1 MNRQTVTAAARQSWP
16 KQPMY
21 RVRNFGQ
28 GSLDMNGKLQFQWRK
43 TTSVGLAATGC
54 CSAAQDPT
62 RFPSSL
68 RRDVVSLA
76 LLRGVRLVPLR
87 KGNKTDRESTRA
99 KRATRIWWWF
109 CKVCTAARLVG
120 LWQQAGGE
128 RDRERAVEP
137 GEGLVEF
144 AESLHVDGGGGSSR
158 GNQRVRVND
167 QRPGWL
173 PPQVSQFHSIL
184 HSVLFTCNGCPGSP
198 AARLPRR
205 PSRRGGG
212 GARGWRLE
220 SGVARDG
227 GRDDTLSPAQSGVR
241 TSQTDTGCATAS
253 LSKRALSLTTS
264 DDDESIAV
272 CTVYATARCRCRVQ
286 GRSPVSKQ
294 FRKF

>member
-128 RDRERAVEP
+128 RDRERERLSQEKDLWSLPSHFTSTAAAAAAEATNECESTTNGLAGCHLRFHSFTRFFTQSSSPVTAVPAVPLPVSPADRADEAAVERAD
-137 GEGLVEF
+137 GDWSLELQETADGTTLL
-144 AESLHVDGGGGSSR
+144 AQLSQESG
-158 GNQRVRVND
+158 RVR
-167 QRPGWL
+167 QT
-173 PPQVSQFHSIL
+173 QV
-184 HSVLFTCNGCPGSP
+184 V
-198 AARLPRR
+198 RL
-205 PSRRGGG
+205 
-212 GARGWRLE
+212 
-220 SGVARDG
+220 
-227 GRDDTLSPAQSGVR
+227 
-241 TSQTDTGCATAS
+241 
-253 LSKRALSLTTS
+253 RA
-264 DDDESIAV
+264 
-272 CTVYATARCRCRVQ
+272 
-286 GRSPVSKQ
+286 
-294 FRKF
+294 